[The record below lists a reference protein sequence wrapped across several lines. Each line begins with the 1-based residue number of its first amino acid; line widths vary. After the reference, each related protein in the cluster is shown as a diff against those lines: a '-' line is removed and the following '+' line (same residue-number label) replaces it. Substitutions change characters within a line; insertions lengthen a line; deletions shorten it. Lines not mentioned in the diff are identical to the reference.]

1 MRAEAVLDVN
11 AHPAPRTI
19 AVRVEATT
27 PGGRPHILFDGP
39 VTVPGGVADVKVP
52 IVAAIASDWPE
63 GIWFLNFF
71 ADAREAGGGQFWL
84 ARDPSRFDFASAA
97 QKR

>member
-1 MRAEAVLDVN
+1 MGSAAAGAAE
-11 AHPAPRTI
+11 
-19 AVRVEATT
+19 
-27 PGGRPHILFDGP
+27 
-39 VTVPGGVADVKVP
+39 VKIP
-52 IVAAIASDWPE
+52 IVAAVSADWIE
-63 GIWFLNFF
+63 GIWLLRFY